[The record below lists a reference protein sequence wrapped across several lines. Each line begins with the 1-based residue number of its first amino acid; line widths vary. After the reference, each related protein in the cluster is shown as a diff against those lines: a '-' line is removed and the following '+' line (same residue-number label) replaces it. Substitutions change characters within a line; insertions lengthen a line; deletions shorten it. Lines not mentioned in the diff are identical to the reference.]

1 MQHDNGTGGNDR
13 SGGAGGDGWDAF
25 DWLSWGDEPSPDD
38 GRSGVSAEGHE
49 SRDQAEQVG
58 GRWVSEGGV
67 MRWERP
73 GEVDEAE
80 PLDAASEA
88 GSQWAR
94 DEIELPPGAPEAL
107 RVRAARAWLLRQRGV
122 ELDAIGFLL
131 LERRRLHEA
140 RTGAEGAGSPGGPG
154 GAGDERG
161 EASPDEEPLALALAM
176 TEHQSAIEE
185 YERLLAEMDEIAAHI
200 GPSRVLVE
208 FYLRLTER
216 LAELAARPEAPAGFA
231 DALLAAQV
239 EGEENVGSSAE
250 PPTPH
255 SIAIWRG
262 QAEAAL
268 QARRRVERVTAP
280 EPED

>member
-1 MQHDNGTGGNDR
+1 MRHDNGD
-13 SGGAGGDGWDAF
+13 SGTNGDSDGWDAF
-25 DWLSWGDEPSPDD
+25 DGQTGGEDQSPGDGQGDEAGEPRRP
-38 GRSGVSAEGHE
+38 GEPGA
-49 SRDQAEQVG
+49 
-58 GRWVSEGGV
+58 GRWVSAGGV

-80 PLDAASEA
+80 VLDAASEA
-88 GSQWAR
+88 SSPWAK

-107 RVRAARAWLLRQRGV
+107 RVRAARAWLLRQRTL
-122 ELDAIGFLL
+122 ELDAMGYLL

-140 RTGAEGAGSPGGPG
+140 R
-154 GAGDERG
+154 GDEARR
-161 EASPDEEPLALALAM
+161 EAPPDDPLPLALALA
-176 TEHQSAIEE
+176 EHQAAIEE

-200 GPSRVLVE
+200 GPARVLVE

-216 LAELAARPEAPAGFA
+216 LADLAAQPEAPAEFA

-239 EGEENVGSSAE
+239 EGDENVRSGAT

-255 SIAIWRG
+255 STAVWRG

-268 QARRRVERVTAP
+268 QVRRRVERVTAP